1 MDIISGRSQ
10 DVRLGRPQDFRLG
23 RPRDGQTGSL
33 GDFLGTLEGNVLG
46 KSWGPIFAGWVNTC
60 QLLAELRK
68 QIGKCI
74 NEIEET
80 TFPDND
86 YVLILFSTKITFSSK
101 KKEILQKKLL

>member
-46 KSWGPIFAGWVNTC
+46 KSWRPIFAGWVNTF

-80 TFPDND
+80 TFADND
-86 YVLILFSTKITFSSK
+86 CSYFIFKENHAFIKEEGNPSK
-101 KKEILQKKLL
+101 KVL

>member
-1 MDIISGRSQ
+1 MDIISERSQ
-10 DVRLGRPQDFRLG
+10 DARLGRPQDFRLG

-68 QIGKCI
+68 QIGQCI

-80 TFPDND
+80 TFADND
-86 YVLILFSTKITFSSK
+86 YVLILFSKKITFSSK